1 MQRIKAIDPDSAT
14 GKTGSLLAEVQK
26 TLGTVPNMM
35 RTMANSSAVL
45 EGYLKFR
52 AALGGG
58 GLSARLREQIALA
71 VAVANDSQYCLS
83 AHTATGKS
91 VGLSE
96 DDLTACRRFGSSNQK
111 EEGALQFALRIVMNR
126 GKVSDREVERVRQA
140 GFNDEEISE
149 IIANV
154 ALNIFTNYFNKI
166 ADVSF
171 DFPAAEK

>member
-1 MQRIKAIDPDSAT
+1 
-14 GKTGSLLAEVQK
+14 
-26 TLGTVPNMM
+26 
-35 RTMANSSAVL
+35 
-45 EGYLKFR
+45 
-52 AALGGG
+52 
-58 GLSARLREQIALA
+58 
-71 VAVANDSQYCLS
+71 
-83 AHTATGKS
+83 
-91 VGLSE
+91 
-96 DDLTACRRFGSSNQK
+96 
-111 EEGALQFALRIVMNR
+111 MNR